1 MTSVFG
7 EARSDEGLH
16 GPADPARVTLLVSPS
31 AGHGMAHI
39 MAPGIALQLRRR
51 LPHTWVDV
59 EVSTSAHQARQFAA
73 GVVAHAARASAG
85 QRPDVLAT
93 LGGDGTASI
102 GINACAGSGIPLAVF
117 PAGTGDDFRRG
128 AGSPARPARVIDAIV
143 GGFTKRIDLMR
154 ATSSADPDRPPYWVG
169 SVVSTGYDARVNR
182 RVNRSVVNLG
192 KLSYAAAVFQ
202 EAMHFKPLHYVL
214 GIDHGVRRDVE
225 ALLVAVGN
233 CGYFGGGINVC
244 PAADPTDGELDVTI
258 VHPVG
263 VGTLMREFP
272 NLYNGTFVRL
282 EQVET
287 LRCTSI
293 HVDGDGLFALADGEE
308 IGDVPI
314 DLDVVP
320 ASLDVFVNRPLPHM
334 TTPE

>member
-128 AGSPARPARVIDAIV
+128 VGSPARPARVIDAIV
-143 GGFTKRIDLMR
+143 DGFTKRIDLMR
-154 ATSSADPDRPPYWVG
+154 ATSSADPDRPPYWV
-169 SVVSTGYDARVNR
+169 ARW
-182 RVNRSVVNLG
+182 
-192 KLSYAAAVFQ
+192 
-202 EAMHFKPLHYVL
+202 
-214 GIDHGVRRDVE
+214 
-225 ALLVAVGN
+225 
-233 CGYFGGGINVC
+233 C
-244 PAADPTDGELDVTI
+244 P
-258 VHPVG
+258 
-263 VGTLMREFP
+263 
-272 NLYNGTFVRL
+272 
-282 EQVET
+282 
-287 LRCTSI
+287 
-293 HVDGDGLFALADGEE
+293 
-308 IGDVPI
+308 
-314 DLDVVP
+314 P
-320 ASLDVFVNRPLPHM
+320 A
-334 TTPE
+334 TTPGSIVGSTARWSTWAS